1 MRAETR
7 DPHQGLD
14 LASLGNGQERTV
26 ELKSAYREGVLYPIQ
41 PGGKAVLK
49 QHLDTS
55 MALGVGC
62 ADVKSRKV
70 VRTICEAAGGK
81 ECTSSVSVQP

>member
-1 MRAETR
+1 
-7 DPHQGLD
+7 
-14 LASLGNGQERTV
+14 
-26 ELKSAYREGVLYPIQ
+26 
-41 PGGKAVLK
+41 
-49 QHLDTS
+49 

-62 ADVKSRKV
+62 GDVKSRKV